1 MENWTSYTSIALR
14 QRQRKGWACY
24 PHQNNFTKIKNTQTE
39 LLWLGSALLYA
50 ELVFFT
56 NIYYVSLV
64 MIFSIQ
70 NNARLQNEQ
79 SDCWFSIGK
88 PTNEFQ

>member
-24 PHQNNFTKIKNTQTE
+24 PHQ
-39 LLWLGSALLYA
+39 LGSALLYA

-56 NIYYVSLV
+56 NIYYVSLL

-79 SDCWFSIGK
+79 SAC
-88 PTNEFQ
+88 